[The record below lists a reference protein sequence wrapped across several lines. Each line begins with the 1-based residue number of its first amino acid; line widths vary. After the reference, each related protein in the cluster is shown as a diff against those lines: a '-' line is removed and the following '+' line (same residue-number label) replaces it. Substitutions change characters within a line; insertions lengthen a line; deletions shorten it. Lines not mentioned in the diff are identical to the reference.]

1 MIAAMTAMAG
11 LRAATWT
18 SHQRLEKRLDI
29 KARFVDPTAY
39 CAHLE
44 RMWGFCAPL
53 EAGLGEAL
61 SLALGDYESR
71 RKLPLLRKDL
81 LALGIL
87 VDRIDSLPRCPDIP
101 DCEDVSSAF
110 GCAYVLEG
118 ATLGGR
124 SLLPMAMGRLGVTA
138 ERGASFLASYGPDV
152 DIMWRAFGAALET
165 HCAAPARR
173 ERAAAAALATFDSLD
188 RWLCVASA

>member
-1 MIAAMTAMAG
+1 MIAPMTAMAG

-29 KARFVDPTAY
+29 KARFANPNSY

-53 EAGLGEAL
+53 ESSLEHSLRTAL
-61 SLALGDYESR
+61 SDYESR
-71 RKLPLLRKDL
+71 RKLPLLKNDL
-81 LALGIL
+81 LALGSR
-87 VDRIDSLPRCPDIP
+87 VERIDSLACCPDIP

-124 SLLPMAMGRLGVTA
+124 MLLPMAADRLGVTA
-138 ERGASFLASYGPDV
+138 ERGASFLASYGAQV
-152 DIMWRAFGAALET
+152 DAMWCAFGAALET
-165 HCAAPARR
+165 HCAVPARR
-173 ERAAAAALATFDSLD
+173 ARASEAAVATFDSLD
-188 RWLCVASA
+188 RWLCVQP